1 MALGKGGL
9 CRGPQGRPS
18 AKNFEKKKL
27 KTFAEGLTGGP
38 RQRLTGS
45 AAVTQHNKTAEGVF
59 VGRRQRRLCRG
70 PGRRQRRLCRGLL
83 FAKGLSWRPSAKKIF
98 AECPRFG
105 PRQSLRLSAKNEFPV
120 VPTAFLRAQNAKTTA
135 DRIMVSWPRTEPFLR
150 TLVGEKQLIP
160 IDLFPLAV
168 NLRNY
173 TC

>member
-1 MALGKGGL
+1 MALSKGGL
-9 CRGPQGRPS
+9 CRGLQGRPS
-18 AKNFEKKKL
+18 AKNFENKL
-27 KTFAEGLTGGP
+27 KTFVEGLTGGP

-59 VGRRQRRLCRG
+59 V
-70 PGRRQRRLCRGLL
+70 GRRQRRLCRGLL